1 MDILRIQEK
10 AEEVRVQVEGNLRG
24 DLVAQLKSAWQE
36 CQSRMFW
43 RRFALDISKLEGYD
57 EAGWALLHDM
67 YRCGTL
73 FSAGTPS
80 ALEHLQ
86 RIAETPNFAMANSTG
101 LSKSVFTERSPVTRR
116 PCRPSA
122 HGSRLRAAAH

>member
-10 AEEVRVQVEGNLRG
+10 AEEVRVEVEGTLRG
-24 DLVAQLKSAWQE
+24 DLVVQLLSAWQE

-43 RRFALDISKLEGYD
+43 RRFAVDISKLQGYD
-57 EAGWALLHDM
+57 DAGRALLHEM

-86 RIAETPNFAMANSTG
+86 RIAAIPTVSLPDP
-101 LSKSVFTERSPVTRR
+101 VERSQPAAVDRPSAARR

>member
-1 MDILRIQEK
+1 MDILRIQET
-10 AEEVRVQVEGNLRG
+10 AEEVRVQVEGTLRG
-24 DLVAQLKSAWQE
+24 DLVVQLKSAWQE

-43 RRFALDISKLEGYD
+43 RRFALDISKLQGYD
-57 EAGWALLHDM
+57 EAGRALLHDM

-86 RIAETPNFAMANSTG
+86 RIAAIPAVSLPNSAD
-101 LSKSVFTERSPVTRR
+101 LSQPTFLDRSPVTRR

-122 HGSRLRAAAH
+122 YVSRLRAAAH

>member
-10 AEEVRVQVEGNLRG
+10 AEEVRVEIEGILRD
-24 DLVAQLKSAWQE
+24 DLVVQLMSAWQE

-43 RRFALDISKLEGYD
+43 RRFAVDISKLEGYD
-57 EAGWALLHDM
+57 DAGRALLHDM

-86 RIAETPNFAMANSTG
+86 RIAAIPAIS
-101 LSKSVFTERSPVTRR
+101 LSDSADLSQPTVVDRSPVTRR

-122 HGSRLRAAAH
+122 RGSRSRATAH